1 LKPAFYREITVIV
14 VRVALP
20 VPLRQHFDYLI
31 AAQLQP
37 QVGSRVLVPFGNRKL
52 VGIIWQIAPS
62 DSFDNS
68 KLKAVTALLDDKPVL
83 PALLCQ
89 LLSFAA
95 DYYHYPLGE
104 VLISALPALLREG
117 RDLADYQPKV
127 YQLTASGRALDA
139 AALKRSAKQQAL
151 WQALHNHQLSESVLL
166 QQHSR
171 NTLKQLLDKQLAEEL
186 IVPPSPFT
194 ALDAPAKGLKLT
206 ASQALAVTAVTQA
219 FGRFERLLLEGVTG
233 SGKTEVYLQAI
244 ASLLSQQ
251 QQVLVIVPEIGLT
264 PQTLARFQARFDVP
278 VLCWHSALS
287 DSERLHCW
295 LQASSGA
302 AAIIIG
308 TRSALFLPF
317 WRLGLIIID
326 EEHDQSLK
334 QQDGFRYH
342 ARDLAIKRA
351 ALQHCPILLGSAT
364 PSLESLHNAL
374 SKRFIHLPL
383 PDRAAGQALPKFEL
397 VDLKQQVLQFGLAS
411 QTLAQIK
418 QQLALGL
425 QVMLFLNRRGFA
437 PALSCQECGW
447 LTECQ
452 RCSAFT
458 TYHKQSRQLVCHHC
472 GASKAVP
479 RQCGGCGSTQL
490 KPLGQGTEQ
499 LEENLQQLFADVAI
513 TRLDRDSTRRKGALH
528 QALED
533 IHQNGA
539 RLIVGTQMLAK
550 GHHFPNVS
558 LVVIVDVDGALYS
571 SDFRA
576 PEQLAQL
583 LTQVAGRAGR
593 GSSGGKVLLQTHYP
607 QHTLLQDIIQNGY
620 ASFARSAL
628 HERQQT
634 RLPPFQHLS
643 LFSAEAHQSEI
654 CQHWLQQLADS
665 ARQFPELQLLGPIP
679 APLERRA
686 GKYRWQLQLY
696 SSARAAMHQALE
708 VLLQDIASWPASRKV
723 KWQLDVDPTDL
734 T

>member
-1 LKPAFYREITVIV
+1 MIV

-31 AAQLQP
+31 NADPKP
-37 QVGSRVLVPFGNRKL
+37 QVGCRVLVPFGNRKL
-52 VGIIWQIAPS
+52 IGIIWQIAPT
-62 DSFDNS
+62 DSFDAS
-68 KLKAVTALLDDKPVL
+68 KLKAVLSLLDTSPVL
-83 PALLCQ
+83 PPLLCQ

-117 RDLADYQPKV
+117 RNLNDYQPKA
-127 YQLTASGRALDA
+127 YQLTDTGKLLNIT
-139 AALKRSAKQQAL
+139 ALKRAPKQHAL
-151 WQALHNHQLSESVLL
+151 WQALQAHQLTESVLL

-171 NTLKQLLDKQLAEEL
+171 STLKQLLEKQLVEEL
-186 IVPPSPFT
+186 IVAPIPFT
-194 ALDAPAKGLKLT
+194 PPETEATGLKLT
-206 ASQALAVTAVTQA
+206 PSQALAVTAVNHA
-219 FGRFERLLLEGVTG
+219 SGRFERLLLEGVTG

-244 ASLLSQQ
+244 ASLLLKQ

-264 PQTLARFQARFDVP
+264 PQTLARFQARFNVP
-278 VLCWHSALS
+278 VLCWHSALT
-287 DSERLHCW
+287 DNERLHCW
-295 LQASSGA
+295 LQASTGA

-317 WRLGLIIID
+317 WQLGLIIID

-383 PDRAAGQALPKFEL
+383 PDRAAGQALPSFEL

-418 QQLALGL
+418 QQLTLGL

-472 GASKAVP
+472 GASKAIP

-499 LEENLQQLFADVAI
+499 LEENLQLLFPDIAI

-533 IHQNGA
+533 IHQTGA

-593 GSSGGKVLLQTHYP
+593 GSSGGKVLLQTQYP
-607 QHTLLQDIIQNGY
+607 EHALLQDIIQNGY

-628 HERQQT
+628 AEREQT
-634 RLPPFQHLS
+634 RLPPFQHLV
-643 LFSAEAHQSEI
+643 LFSAEAHQSI
-654 CQHWLQQLADS
+654 DCQQWLQQVTDFM
-665 ARQFPELQLLGPIP
+665 RQYPALQLLGPIP

-696 SSARAAMHQALE
+696 SAGRNTVHQALDQL
-708 VLLQDIASWPASRKV
+708 LLQIASWPLSRKV

>member
-1 LKPAFYREITVIV
+1 LNGVFKRDPAVIV

-31 AAQLQP
+31 ASETAP
-37 QVGSRVLVPFGNRKL
+37 EVGCRVLVPFGNRQL
-52 VGIIWQIAPS
+52 VGIIWQLAPE
-62 DSFDNS
+62 DSFAVS
-68 KLKAVTALLDDKPVL
+68 KLKSVLSLLDSTAVL
-83 PALLCQ
+83 PPMLCQ

-95 DYYHYPLGE
+95 DYYHHPLGE

-117 RDLADYQPKV
+117 RNLNDYQPKA
-127 YQLTASGRALDA
+127 YRLTSAGRQLDA
-139 AALKRSAKQQAL
+139 STLKRSAKQQAL
-151 WQALHNHQLSESVLL
+151 WQALHTHQLTESVLL

-171 NTLKQLLDKQLAEEL
+171 STLKQLLQKQLAEEL
-186 IVPPSPFT
+186 IVAATPFT
-194 ALDAPAKGLKLT
+194 PPAKTAIGLKLNS
-206 ASQALAVTAVTQA
+206 AQALAVTAVDQA
-219 FGRFERLLLEGVTG
+219 NGRFECLLLEGVTG
-233 SGKTEVYLQAI
+233 SGKTEVYLQSI
-244 ASLLSQQ
+244 ARLLSEQ
-251 QQVLVIVPEIGLT
+251 QQVLLIVPEIGLT

-295 LQASSGA
+295 LQASTGA

-317 WRLGLIIID
+317 WRLGMIIID

-351 ALQHCPILLGSAT
+351 ALHNCPILLGSAT

-383 PDRAAGQALPKFEL
+383 PDRAAGQAMPRFEL
-397 VDLKQQVLQFGLAS
+397 VDLKQQVLQYGLAS
-411 QTLAQIK
+411 QTLEKIK
-418 QQLALGL
+418 QQLTLGL

-437 PALSCQECGW
+437 PALSCQECSW
-447 LTECQ
+447 LTECH

-472 GASKAVP
+472 GASKAIP
-479 RQCGGCGSTQL
+479 RQCGSCGSTQL

-499 LEENLQQLFADVAI
+499 LEENLQQLLPGFPI
-513 TRLDRDSTRRKGALH
+513 TRLDRDSIRRKGSLN
-528 QALED
+528 QALDD
-533 IHQNGA
+533 IHQPGA

-593 GSSGGKVLLQTHYP
+593 GSSGGTVLLQTHYP
-607 QHTLLQDIIQNGY
+607 QHALLQDIIQNGY

-628 HERQQT
+628 IEREHT
-634 RLPPFQHLS
+634 RLPPFQYLA
-643 LFSAEAHQSEI
+643 LISAEAHQSEL
-654 CQHWLQQLADS
+654 CQHWLAQVAQWAKS
-665 ARQFPELQLLGPIP
+665 YPALQLLGPIP

-696 SSARAAMHQALE
+696 SPRRGVMHQALAM
-708 VLLQDIASWPASRKV
+708 LLSQIDRWALSRKV

>member
-1 LKPAFYREITVIV
+1 MIV

-31 AAQLQP
+31 ATEQQP
-37 QVGSRVLVPFGNRKL
+37 QVGCRVLVPFGNRKL
-52 VGIIWQIAPS
+52 VGIIWQVAPQ
-62 DSFDNS
+62 DQFNGA
-68 KLKAVTALLDDKPVL
+68 KLKAVLKLLDNTPVL
-83 PALLCQ
+83 PPLLCQ

-95 DYYHYPLGE
+95 EYYHYPLGE

-117 RDLADYQPKV
+117 RDLTDYQPKA
-127 YQLTASGRALDA
+127 YRLTAAGRQLEPT
-139 AALKRSAKQQAL
+139 ALKRAAKQQAL
-151 WQALHNHQLSESVLL
+151 WQALQLHQLTESVLL

-171 NTLKQLLDKQLAEEL
+171 ATLKQLLDKQLAEEV
-186 IVPPSPFT
+186 IVPPTPYT
-194 ALDAPAKGLKLT
+194 APTKAADGLKLT
-206 ASQALAVTAVTQA
+206 AAQALAVTAVDQA
-219 FGRFERLLLEGVTG
+219 CGRFERLLLEGVTG
-233 SGKTEVYLQAI
+233 SGKTEVYLQSI
-244 ASLLSQQ
+244 AKLLQTQ
-251 QQVLVIVPEIGLT
+251 QQVLLIVPEIGLT

-278 VLCWHSALS
+278 VLCWHSALT

-295 LQASSGA
+295 LQAGSGA

-374 SKRFIHLPL
+374 NKRFIHLPL

-447 LTECQ
+447 LTECH

-472 GASKAVP
+472 GASKTVP

-499 LEENLQQLFADVAI
+499 LEENLQQLFADTAI

-528 QALED
+528 QALDD
-533 IHQNGA
+533 IHQHGA

-593 GSSGGKVLLQTHYP
+593 GSSGGTVLLQTHYP
-607 QHTLLQDIIQNGY
+607 EHALLQDIIQNGY

-628 HERQQT
+628 QEREQT
-634 RLPPFQHLS
+634 RLPPFQHLA
-643 LFSAEAHQSEI
+643 LFSVEAHQSEL
-654 CQHWLQQLADS
+654 CQQWLQQLADA
-665 ARQFPELQLLGPIP
+665 ARQFAQLQLLGPIP

-696 SSARAAMHQALE
+696 SPARPALHH
-708 VLLQDIASWPASRKV
+708 VLDAVLHLIAQWPLSRKV

>member
-1 LKPAFYREITVIV
+1 MTV

-20 VPLRQHFDYLI
+20 LPLRQHFDYLLD
-31 AAQLQP
+31 ASQP
-37 QVGSRVLVPFGNRKL
+37 AQVGCRVRVPFGNRTL
-52 VGIIWQIAPS
+52 IGIVWQIAPD
-62 DSFDNS
+62 DSFAAD
-68 KLKAVTALLDDKPVL
+68 KLKPVQALLDTTPVL
-83 PALLCQ
+83 PELLCR

-95 DYYHYPLGE
+95 EYYHHPLGE
-104 VLISALPALLREG
+104 VLISALPLLLREG
-117 RDLADYQPKV
+117 RNLSDYQPKA
-127 YQLTASGRALDA
+127 YQLTAAGRALDA
-139 AALKRSAKQQAL
+139 SALKRARKQSEL
-151 WQALHNHQLSESVLL
+151 WQALLQHRISESLL
-166 QQHSR
+166 GQQYSR
-171 NTLKQLLDKQLAEEL
+171 ASLKQLMDKGLAEEVV
-186 IVPPSPFT
+186 VPASPYT
-194 ALDAPAKGLKLT
+194 APATPASGLKLT
-206 ASQALAVTAVTQA
+206 AAQALAVTAIHQA

-233 SGKTEVYLQAI
+233 SGKTEVYLQSI
-244 ASLLSQQ
+244 ASLLCQQ

-278 VLCWHSALS
+278 VLCWHSGLS
-287 DSERLHCW
+287 DSERLHCY
-295 LQASSGA
+295 LQAQSGA
-302 AAIIIG
+302 AAIIVG

-351 ALQHCPILLGSAT
+351 ALQHCPIVLGSAT

-374 SKRFIHLPL
+374 NKRYIHLPL
-383 PDRAAGQALPKFEL
+383 PDRAAGQALPGFEL
-397 VDLKQQVLQFGLAS
+397 VNLKQQVLQYGLAS
-411 QTLAQIK
+411 QTLAQVR
-418 QQLALGL
+418 QQLAAGH

-437 PALSCQECGW
+437 PALCCDECGW

-472 GASKAVP
+472 GASKAIT
-479 RQCGGCGSTQL
+479 RQCANCGSTKL
-490 KPLGQGTEQ
+490 TPLGQGTEQ
-499 LEENLQQLFADVAI
+499 LEENLQQLFPATAI
-513 TRLDRDSTRRKGALH
+513 TRLDRDSTRRKGALNTL
-528 QALED
+528 LED
-533 IHQNGA
+533 IHQHGA

-550 GHHFPNVS
+550 GHHFPNVT

-593 GSSGGKVLLQTHYP
+593 GDKAGKVLLQTHYP
-607 QHTLLQDIIQNGY
+607 EHALLQDIIQNGY

-628 HERQQT
+628 MEREQT
-634 RLPPFQHLS
+634 RLPPYQHLS
-643 LFSAEAHQSEI
+643 LFSAQAHQAAL
-654 CQHWLQQLADS
+654 CQQWLTQLAEQ
-665 ARQFPELQLLGPIP
+665 ARQFPALQLLGPIP

-686 GKYRWQLQLY
+686 GLYRWQLQLY
-696 SSARAAMHQALE
+696 SANRTAMHQALST
-708 VLLQDIASWPASRKV
+708 LLDTISQWPLSRKI

>member
-1 LKPAFYREITVIV
+1 
-14 VRVALP
+14 
-20 VPLRQHFDYLI
+20 
-31 AAQLQP
+31 
-37 QVGSRVLVPFGNRKL
+37 
-52 VGIIWQIAPS
+52 
-62 DSFDNS
+62 
-68 KLKAVTALLDDKPVL
+68 LD
-83 PALLCQ
+83 
-89 LLSFAA
+89 
-95 DYYHYPLGE
+95 
-104 VLISALPALLREG
+104 
-117 RDLADYQPKV
+117 
-127 YQLTASGRALDA
+127 
-139 AALKRSAKQQAL
+139 
-151 WQALHNHQLSESVLL
+151 ESVLL

-171 NTLKQLLDKQLAEEL
+171 GTLKQLLTKALAEEL
-186 IVPPSPFT
+186 IVPATPFT
-194 ALDAPAKGLKLT
+194 PPAAPATGLKLT
-206 ASQALAVTAVTQA
+206 SDQALAVTAVVQA
-219 FGRFERLLLEGVTG
+219 CGRFERLLLEGVTG
-233 SGKTEVYLQAI
+233 SGKTEVYLQSI
-244 ASLLSQQ
+244 SSLLVKQ

-278 VLCWHSALS
+278 VLCWHSALT

-295 LQASSGA
+295 LQASTGA
-302 AAIIIG
+302 AAIVIG

-374 SKRFIHLPL
+374 NKRFIHLPL
-383 PDRAAGQALPKFEL
+383 PGRATGQALPRFEL

-418 QQLALGL
+418 QQLVLGL

-472 GASKAVP
+472 GASKAIP

-499 LEENLQQLFADVAI
+499 LEENLQQLFPDTAI

-528 QALED
+528 QALDD
-533 IHQNGA
+533 IHQPGA

-593 GSSGGKVLLQTHYP
+593 GNSGGTVLLQTHYP
-607 QHTLLQDIIQNGY
+607 QHALLQDIIQNGY

-628 HERQQT
+628 VEREQT
-634 RLPPFQHLS
+634 RLPPFQYLA
-643 LFSAEAHQSEI
+643 LIRVEAHRSEH
-654 CQHWLQQLADS
+654 CQQWLQLIVDCVKG
-665 ARQFPELQLLGPIP
+665 FPALQLLGPIP

-686 GKYRWQLQLY
+686 GKFRWQLQLY
-696 SSARAAMHQALE
+696 SAGRGALHQALDT
-708 VLLQDIASWPASRKV
+708 LLAQITQWPMTRQV

>member
-1 LKPAFYREITVIV
+1 MTT

-20 VPLRQHFDYLI
+20 VPLRQLFDYKI
-31 AAQLQP
+31 EPNHNVQI
-37 QVGSRVLVPFGNRKL
+37 GCRVLVPFGSRKL
-52 VGIIWQIAPS
+52 VGIVWQLAPE
-62 DSFDNS
+62 DSFTAS
-68 KLKAVTALLDDKPVL
+68 RLKTILQVLDSQPVL
-83 PALLCQ
+83 PPQLCQ

-117 RDLADYQPKV
+117 RELTSFQPKAW
-127 YQLTASGRALDA
+127 QLTEAGRQLDA
-139 AALKRSAKQQAL
+139 ATLKRAPKQLAL
-151 WQALHNHQLSESVLL
+151 WQALAQHRLSESLML
-166 QQHSR
+166 QQFGR
-171 NTLKQLLDKQLAEEL
+171 PAAKQLLDKGLAEE
-186 IVPPSPFT
+186 ICVPATPFT
-194 ALDAPAKGLKLT
+194 PPEVTATGLKLT
-206 ASQALAVTAVTQA
+206 ADQAMAVAAVNQA
-219 FGRFERLLLEGVTG
+219 CGRFERLLLEGVTG
-233 SGKTEVYLQAI
+233 SGKTEVYLQSI
-244 ASLLSQQ
+244 AGLLNAGK
-251 QQVLVIVPEIGLT
+251 QVLLIVPEIGLT

-287 DSERLHCW
+287 DGERLHCW

-302 AAIIIG
+302 AAIVIG

-317 WRLGLIIID
+317 YQLGLVIID

-342 ARDLAIKRA
+342 ARDLAIKRCA
-351 ALQHCPILLGSAT
+351 IQHCPILLGSAT

-374 SKRFIHLPL
+374 SKKFIHLPL
-383 PDRAAGQALPKFEL
+383 PDRAAGQALPSFTL
-397 VDLKQQVLQFGLAS
+397 VDLKQQVLQFGLAG
-411 QTLAQIK
+411 QTLTQIRAE
-418 QQLALGL
+418 LAKGL

-447 LTECQ
+447 LTECH

-472 GASKAVP
+472 GASKAIP

-499 LEENLQQLFADVAI
+499 LEESLQQLFPDTAI
-513 TRLDRDSTRRKGALH
+513 TRLDRDSTRRKGALNE
-528 QALED
+528 ALSD
-533 IHQNGA
+533 IHQHGA

-576 PEQLAQL
+576 PEQLGQL

-607 QHTLLQDIIQNGY
+607 QHSLLQDIIQNGY
-620 ASFARSAL
+620 AAFARTAL
-628 HERQQT
+628 QEREMT
-634 RLPPFQHLS
+634 RLPPYQFLAM
-643 LFSAEAHQSEI
+643 FSAEAHQSEL
-654 CQHWLQQLADS
+654 CQSWLQQLATIAADNT
-665 ARQFPELQLLGPIP
+665 ALQILGPIP

-696 SSARAAMHQALE
+696 SPNRPALHQML
-708 VLLQDIASWPASRKV
+708 DIMLAQLTLWPHSRKV

-734 T
+734 S

>member
-1 LKPAFYREITVIV
+1 MTV

-31 AAQLQP
+31 DAAMQV
-37 QVGSRVLVPFGNRKL
+37 QVGCRVLVPFGNRKL
-52 VGIIWQIAPS
+52 VGVVWQLDPN
-62 DSFDNS
+62 DSFDSN
-68 KLKAVTALLDDKPVL
+68 KLKPVVAVLDPAPVL

-117 RDLADYQPKV
+117 RNLADYQPKA
-127 YQLTASGRALDA
+127 YQLSDNGKQLDA
-139 AALKRSAKQQAL
+139 AALKRSTKQLAL
-151 WQALHNHQLSESVLL
+151 WQALLRHPLTESALL
-166 QQHSR
+166 QQHGR
-171 NTLKQLLDKQLAEEL
+171 PTLKQLIDKQLAEEI
-186 IVPPSPFT
+186 IVPPQPFSAPHT
-194 ALDAPAKGLKLT
+194 AAKGLKLT
-206 ASQALAVTAVTQA
+206 AAQAMAVTAVTQA

-233 SGKTEVYLQAI
+233 SGKTEVYLQSI

-278 VLCWHSALS
+278 VLCWHSALT

-295 LQASSGA
+295 LQASTGA

-351 ALQHCPILLGSAT
+351 ALHHCPILLGSAT

-374 SKRFIHLPL
+374 NKRFIHLPL
-383 PDRAAGQALPKFEL
+383 PDRAAGQALPQFEL
-397 VDLKQQVLQFGLAS
+397 VDLKQQVLQFGLAG
-411 QTLAQIK
+411 QTLAKIK
-418 QQLALGL
+418 QQLAQGN

-447 LTECQ
+447 LTECH

-472 GASKAVP
+472 GASKAIP

-499 LEENLQQLFADVAI
+499 LEENLQQLFPDVAI

-533 IHQNGA
+533 IHGSGA

-576 PEQLAQL
+576 PEHLAQL

-593 GSSGGKVLLQTHYP
+593 GSSGGTVLLQTHYP
-607 QHTLLQDIIQNGY
+607 EHVLLQDIINNGY

-628 HERQQT
+628 LERQQT
-634 RLPPFQHLS
+634 CLPPYQHLAM
-643 LFSAEAHQSEI
+643 FTAEAHHSDA
-654 CQHWLQQLADS
+654 CQRWLQQVADGI
-665 ARQFPELQLLGPIP
+665 AAFPALQLLGPIP
-679 APLERRA
+679 APMERRA

-696 SSARAAMHQALE
+696 SASRSSMHQALE
-708 VLLQDIASWPASRKV
+708 HILRPISNWPLSRKV

>member
-1 LKPAFYREITVIV
+1 VIV

-31 AAQLQP
+31 ATEPQP
-37 QVGSRVLVPFGNRKL
+37 QVGCRVQVPFGSRKL
-52 VGIIWQIAPS
+52 VGVIWQVAPDDQF
-62 DSFDNS
+62 DSS
-68 KLKAVTALLDDKPVL
+68 KLKAVLKLLDSTPVL
-83 PALLCQ
+83 PPLLCQ

-95 DYYHYPLGE
+95 EYYHHPLGE

-117 RDLADYQPKV
+117 RELTDYQPKA
-127 YQLTASGRALDA
+127 YRLTDAGRQLEAKT
-139 AALKRSAKQQAL
+139 LKRSAKQQAL
-151 WQALHNHQLSESVLL
+151 WQTLQAHQLTESVLL

-171 NTLKQLLDKQLAEEL
+171 ATLKQLLDKQLAEEI
-186 IVPPSPFT
+186 IVPPTPYAAPTKT
-194 ALDAPAKGLKLT
+194 AEGLKLT
-206 ASQALAVTAVTQA
+206 QAQALAVTAVDQA
-219 FGRFERLLLEGVTG
+219 CGRFERLLLEGVTG
-233 SGKTEVYLQAI
+233 SGKTEVYLQSI
-244 ASLLSQQ
+244 AKLLQTQ
-251 QQVLVIVPEIGLT
+251 QQVLLIVPEIGLT
-264 PQTLARFQARFDVP
+264 PQTLERFQTRFDVP

-295 LQASSGA
+295 LQAGTGA

-364 PSLESLHNAL
+364 PSLESLHNAINR
-374 SKRFIHLPL
+374 RFIHLPL

-411 QTLAQIK
+411 QTLAKIK

-447 LTECQ
+447 LTECH

-499 LEENLQQLFADVAI
+499 LEENLQQLFPDIAI

-528 QALED
+528 QALDD
-533 IHQNGA
+533 IHQHGA

-593 GSSGGKVLLQTHYP
+593 GSSGGTVLLQTHYP
-607 QHTLLQDIIQNGY
+607 EHALLQDIIQNGY

-628 HERQQT
+628 QEREQT
-634 RLPPFQHLS
+634 RLPPFQHLA
-643 LFSAEAHQSEI
+643 LFSVEAHQSEL
-654 CQHWLQQLADS
+654 CQQWLQQLADS
-665 ARQFPELQLLGPIP
+665 VRQFAAIQLLGPIP

-696 SSARAAMHQALE
+696 SPARPALHQALDK
-708 VLLQDIASWPASRKV
+708 VLHLITQWPLSRKV

>member
-1 LKPAFYREITVIV
+1 MTV

-20 VPLRQHFDYLI
+20 LPLRQHFDYLLD
-31 AAQLQP
+31 ASQP
-37 QVGSRVLVPFGNRKL
+37 AQVGCRVRVPFGNRTL
-52 VGIIWQIAPS
+52 VGIVWQINPD
-62 DSFDNS
+62 DSFAAD
-68 KLKAVTALLDDKPVL
+68 KLKPVQALLDTTPVL
-83 PALLCQ
+83 PEILCR

-95 DYYHYPLGE
+95 EYYHHPLGE
-104 VLISALPALLREG
+104 VLISALPLLLREG
-117 RDLADYQPKV
+117 RNLSDYQPKA
-127 YQLTASGRALDA
+127 YQLTPAGQAIDASV
-139 AALKRSAKQQAL
+139 LKRAPKQFEL
-151 WQALHNHQLSESVLL
+151 WQAMSQHRISESLL
-166 QQHSR
+166 GQQYSR
-171 NTLKQLLDKQLAEEL
+171 ASLKQLMDKGLAEEVV
-186 IVPPSPFT
+186 VPASPYT
-194 ALDAPAKGLKLT
+194 APAAAPSGLKLT
-206 ASQALAVTAVTQA
+206 TAQALAVTAIHQA

-233 SGKTEVYLQAI
+233 SGKTEVYLQSI
-244 ASLLSQQ
+244 ATLLCQQ

-278 VLCWHSALS
+278 VLCWHSNLS
-287 DSERLHCW
+287 DSERLHCY
-295 LQASSGA
+295 LQAQSGA
-302 AAIIIG
+302 AAIIVG

-351 ALQHCPILLGSAT
+351 ALQHCPIVLGSAT

-374 SKRFIHLPL
+374 NKRFIHLPL
-383 PDRAAGQALPKFEL
+383 PDRAAGQALPGFEL
-397 VDLKQQVLQFGLAS
+397 VNLKQQVLQFGLAS
-411 QTLAQIK
+411 QTLTQIR
-418 QQLALGL
+418 QQLAAGH

-437 PALSCQECGW
+437 PALCCDECGW

-472 GASKAVP
+472 GASKAIP
-479 RQCGGCGSTQL
+479 RQCAHCGSTKL
-490 KPLGQGTEQ
+490 TPLGQGTEQ
-499 LEENLQQLFADVAI
+499 LEENLQQLFPDIAI
-513 TRLDRDSTRRKGALH
+513 TRLDRDSTRRKGSLNS
-528 QALED
+528 LLDD
-533 IHQNGA
+533 IHQHGA

-550 GHHFPNVS
+550 GHHFPNVT

-593 GSSGGKVLLQTHYP
+593 GDKAGKVLLQTHYP
-607 QHTLLQDIIQNGY
+607 EHALLQDIIQNGY

-628 HERQQT
+628 LEREQT
-634 RLPPFQHLS
+634 RLPPYQHLS
-643 LFSAEAHQSEI
+643 LFSAQAHQAPL
-654 CQHWLQQLADS
+654 CQQWLTQLAEQ
-665 ARQFPELQLLGPIP
+665 ARQFPALQLLGPIP

-686 GKYRWQLQLY
+686 GLYRWQLQLY
-696 SSARAAMHQALE
+696 SANRTAMHQALSA
-708 VLLQDIASWPASRKV
+708 LLDCVSKWPLSRKI

>member
-1 LKPAFYREITVIV
+1 MTV

-31 AAQLQP
+31 DASWLP
-37 QVGSRVLVPFGNRKL
+37 QIGSRVLVPFGNRKL
-52 VGIIWQIAPS
+52 VGIIWQLSPS
-62 DSFDNS
+62 DSFEQA
-68 KLKAVTALLDDKPVL
+68 KLKPAIQLIDQQPVI
-83 PALLCQ
+83 PPQLCQ

-95 DYYHYPLGE
+95 DYYHHPLGE

-117 RDLADYQPKV
+117 RNLADYQPKA
-127 YQLTASGRALDA
+127 YQLTAKGQALDDV
-139 AALKRSAKQQAL
+139 ALKRSPKQLAL
-151 WQALHNHQLSESVLL
+151 WQELAKHSLTESVLL
-166 QQHSR
+166 QQYSR
-171 NTLKQLLDKQLAEEL
+171 ATLKQLLDKQLAEEV
-186 IVPPSPFT
+186 IVPPEPYS
-194 ALDAPAKGLKLT
+194 APKVMPQGLKLT

-219 FGRFERLLLEGVTG
+219 IGRFERLLLEGVTG
-233 SGKTEVYLQAI
+233 SGKTEVYLQSI
-244 ASLLSQQ
+244 ESVLSMQ

-295 LQASSGA
+295 LQASTGA

-351 ALQHCPILLGSAT
+351 ALQQCPILLGSAT
-364 PSLESLHNAL
+364 PSLETLHNAL
-374 SKRFIHLPL
+374 NKRFIHLPL
-383 PDRAAGQALPKFEL
+383 PDRAGGQALPKFEL

-418 QQLALGL
+418 QQLAQGA

-452 RCSAFT
+452 RCSAFM

-472 GASKAVP
+472 GANKAVP
-479 RQCGGCGSTQL
+479 RQCGSCGSTQL

-499 LEENLQQLFADVAI
+499 LEENLQQLFPDVAI
-513 TRLDRDSTRRKGALH
+513 TRLDRDSTRRKGALN
-528 QALED
+528 QALDD

-593 GSSGGKVLLQTHYP
+593 GNVGGTVLLQTHYP
-607 QHTLLQDIIQNGY
+607 EHVLLQDIIQNGY

-628 HERQQT
+628 QEREQT
-634 RLPPFQHLS
+634 RLPPYQYLS
-643 LFSAEAHQSEI
+643 LFSAEAHQSAL
-654 CQHWLQQLADS
+654 CQQWLQQVADYINQS
-665 ARQFPELQLLGPIP
+665 SDIQLLGPIP
-679 APLERRA
+679 APMERRA

-696 SSARAAMHQALE
+696 SSARSVMHKALDE
-708 VLLQDIASWPASRKV
+708 VLNQIAVWPQSRKI

>member
-1 LKPAFYREITVIV
+1 MTI

-20 VPLRQHFDYLI
+20 VPLRQLFDYTI
-31 AAQLQP
+31 EATHKAT
-37 QVGSRVLVPFGNRKL
+37 VGCRVLVPFGPRKL
-52 VGIIWQIAPS
+52 VGVIWQVAPEDQFS
-62 DSFDNS
+62 AA
-68 KLKAVTALLDDKPVL
+68 KIKPVL
-83 PALLCQ
+83 KLLDNSAVLPPLLCQ

-117 RDLADYQPKV
+117 RELSDYQPKA
-127 YQLTASGRALDA
+127 YRLTAAGRQLEAKS
-139 AALKRSAKQQAL
+139 LKRSAKQLAL
-151 WQALHNHQLSESVLL
+151 WQTLQAHQLTESVLL

-171 NTLKQLLDKQLAEEL
+171 AALKPLLDKQLAEEI
-186 IVPPSPFT
+186 IVPPTPY
-194 ALDAPAKGLKLT
+194 AAPTKAAEGLKLT
-206 ASQALAVTAVTQA
+206 QAQALAVTAVEQA
-219 FGRFERLLLEGVTG
+219 CGRFERLLLEGVTG
-233 SGKTEVYLQAI
+233 SGKTEVYLQSI
-244 ASLLSQQ
+244 AKLLQTQ
-251 QQVLVIVPEIGLT
+251 HQVLLIVPEIGLT
-264 PQTLARFQARFDVP
+264 PQTLERFQTRFDVP

-295 LQASSGA
+295 LQASTGA

-374 SKRFIHLPL
+374 TKRFIHLPL

-411 QTLAQIK
+411 QTLANIK
-418 QQLALGL
+418 QQLARGL

-447 LTECQ
+447 LTECH

-472 GASKAVP
+472 GASKAIP

-499 LEENLQQLFADVAI
+499 LEENLQQLFADIAI

-528 QALED
+528 QALGD
-533 IHQNGA
+533 IHQHGA

-593 GSSGGKVLLQTHYP
+593 GSSGGTVLLQTHYP
-607 QHTLLQDIIQNGY
+607 EHALLQDIIQNGY

-628 HERQQT
+628 QEREQT
-634 RLPPFQHLS
+634 RLPPFQHLA
-643 LFSAEAHQSEI
+643 LFSAEAHQSEL
-654 CQHWLQQLADS
+654 CQQWLQQLADV
-665 ARQFPELQLLGPIP
+665 ARQSNSVQLLGPIP

-696 SSARAAMHQALE
+696 SPNRPALHQ
-708 VLLQDIASWPASRKV
+708 VLDTLLAQLILWPQSRKV

>member
-1 LKPAFYREITVIV
+1 M
-14 VRVALP
+14 ALP

-31 AAQLQP
+31 SPELAPQP
-37 QVGSRVLVPFGNRKL
+37 GCRVLVPFGNRKL
-52 VGIIWQIAPS
+52 LGVIWQLQPEDCYDI
-62 DSFDNS
+62 N
-68 KLKAVTALLDDKPVL
+68 KLKQVITLLDLVAVL
-83 PALLCQ
+83 PSQLCQ

-95 DYYHYPLGE
+95 DYYHHPLGE
-104 VLISALPALLREG
+104 VLVSALPALLRQG
-117 RDLADYQPKV
+117 RNLHDFQPKA
-127 YQLTASGRALDA
+127 YRLTDSGQQLA
-139 AALKRSAKQQAL
+139 ADVLKRAKKQHAL
-151 WQALHNHQLSESVLL
+151 WQALKTQTLSESLL
-166 QQHSR
+166 LKQHSR
-171 NTLKQLLDKQLAEEL
+171 ATLKQLQDKKLVETEL
-186 IVPPSPFT
+186 VPTTPFI
-194 ALDAPAKGLKLT
+194 APARPASGLKLT
-206 ASQALAVTAVTQA
+206 AEQALAVSIITQS

-233 SGKTEVYLQAI
+233 SGKTEVYLQSI
-244 ASLLSQQ
+244 ASLLCQQ

-278 VLCWHSALS
+278 VLCWHSALT
-287 DSERLHCW
+287 DTERLHCW
-295 LQASSGA
+295 LQASTGA
-302 AAIIIG
+302 AAIVVG

-317 WRLGLIIID
+317 WRLGLVIID

-351 ALQHCPILLGSAT
+351 ALQHCPVLLGSAT
-364 PSLESLHNAL
+364 PSLESLHNAI
-374 SKRFIHLPL
+374 SKRFMHLAL
-383 PDRAAGQALPKFEL
+383 PNRAEGQALPAFML

-411 QTLAQIK
+411 QTLQHIR
-418 QQLALGL
+418 QQLAAGH

-447 LTECQ
+447 LTECH

-472 GASKAVP
+472 GASKAIP

-499 LEENLQQLFADVAI
+499 LEENLQQLFPDVAI
-513 TRLDRDSTRRKGALH
+513 TRLDRDSTRRKGALNE
-528 QALED
+528 ALED
-533 IHQNGA
+533 IHQPGA

-576 PEQLAQL
+576 PEYLAQL

-593 GSSGGKVLLQTHYP
+593 GNVGGTVLLQTQYP
-607 QHTLLQDIIQNGY
+607 DHVLLQDIINNGY
-620 ASFARSAL
+620 AAFARSAL
-628 HERQQT
+628 QEREHT
-634 RLPPFQHLS
+634 HLPPYQHLA
-643 LFSAEAHQSEI
+643 LFSAEAHQATQ
-654 CQHWLQQLADS
+654 CQQWLQQLADV
-665 ARQFPELQLLGPIP
+665 AQQFHGLQLLGPIP
-679 APLERRA
+679 APMERRA
-686 GKYRWQLQLY
+686 GFYRWQLQLF
-696 SSARAAMHQALE
+696 SPVRSTIHQALD
-708 VLLQDIASWPASRKV
+708 VLLTQLNQWPLSRRV

>member
-1 LKPAFYREITVIV
+1 VTV

-31 AAQLQP
+31 ASDQP
-37 QVGSRVLVPFGNRKL
+37 CQIGCRVLVPFGNRQL
-52 VGIIWQIAPS
+52 VGIIWQLAP
-62 DSFDNS
+62 DDGFDAG
-68 KLKAVTALLDDKPVL
+68 KLKTVLQLLDTAPVL
-83 PALLCQ
+83 PPLLCQ

-95 DYYHYPLGE
+95 EYYHYPLGE

-117 RDLADYQPKV
+117 RNLTDYQPKA
-127 YQLTASGRALDA
+127 YRLTTKGQQLSAT
-139 AALKRSAKQQAL
+139 ALKRSAKQSAL
-151 WQALHNHQLSESVLL
+151 WQALQSHQLTESVLL

-171 NTLKQLLDKQLAEEL
+171 ATLKQLLDKQLAEEL
-186 IVPPSPFT
+186 IVPPVPFT
-194 ALDAPAKGLKLT
+194 APLKPATGLKLT
-206 ASQALAVTAVTQA
+206 SAQALAVTAVDQA
-219 FGRFERLLLEGVTG
+219 CGRFERLLLEGVTG
-233 SGKTEVYLQAI
+233 SGKTEVYLQSI
-244 ASLLSQQ
+244 AGLLNQQ

-295 LQASSGA
+295 LQASTGA

-317 WRLGLIIID
+317 YRLGLIIID

-374 SKRFIHLPL
+374 NKRFIHLPL
-383 PDRAAGQALPKFEL
+383 PDRAAGQALPVFEL

-418 QQLALGL
+418 KQLDLGL

-447 LTECQ
+447 LTECH

-479 RQCGGCGSTQL
+479 RQCGSCGSTQL

-499 LEENLQQLFADVAI
+499 LEENLQQLFAGVAI

-528 QALED
+528 QALDD
-533 IHQNGA
+533 IHQSGA

-607 QHTLLQDIIQNGY
+607 EHVLLQDIINNGY

-628 HERQQT
+628 KEREQT
-634 RLPPFQHLS
+634 RLPPFQHLA
-643 LFSAEAHQSEI
+643 LFRAEAHQSDL
-654 CQHWLQQLADS
+654 CQQWLQQLADYS
-665 ARQFPELQLLGPIP
+665 HQFSGLQLLGPIP

-696 SSARAAMHQALE
+696 STGRPQLHSALDNI
-708 VLLQDIASWPASRKV
+708 LQQLHSWPLSRKV